1 MEIKPMEAGTPPLLV
16 SRAALSKI
24 TSISPRHLAN
34 LSRVG
39 ILPSIKL
46 GHRCVRYSPTDCIAA
61 LKARF
66 EAKAQA

>member
-1 MEIKPMEAGTPPLLV
+1 MDLPSTEAGTPPLLV
-16 SRAALSKI
+16 SRAALSKL
-24 TSISPRHLAN
+24 TNISPRHIAN

-46 GHRCVRYSPTDCIAA
+46 GHRCVRYSPADCIAA

-66 EAKAQA
+66 EAKTQA